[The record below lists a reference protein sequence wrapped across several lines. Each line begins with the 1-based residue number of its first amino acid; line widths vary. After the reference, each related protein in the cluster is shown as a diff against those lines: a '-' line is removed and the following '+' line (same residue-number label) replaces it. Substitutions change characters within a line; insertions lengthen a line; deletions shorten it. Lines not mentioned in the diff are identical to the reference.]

1 MKKNKIKYNKVSALL
16 IICLLVTVFSFSQ
29 EDTEDL
35 ESWTSINL
43 KYKLNKKWTFNLE
56 GQLRL
61 KEDISEVDEYFSE
74 FGASY
79 TLFKGFK
86 LGTGLRYIREND
98 NVGNIQGYENHF
110 RYNID
115 ASYKH
120 KINELS
126 IKYRLRYQNKN
137 ELGLSTSEGDYAKQN
152 LRFKT
157 SFEYNFSNWKLD
169 PEISA
174 EIFNRFGN
182 EVDNEFSKYRLTL
195 GTEYKLKKMG
205 TIGVFFRLEK
215 ELNEELPKTTNII
228 GLKYIYTFKNSK
240 NEKK

>member
-1 MKKNKIKYNKVSALL
+1 MNINRIRHIKILVVFTALL
-16 IICLLVTVFSFSQ
+16 FTSFSFSQ
-29 EDTEDL
+29 DNTDDL
-35 ESWTSINL
+35 ASWTALNL
-43 KYKLNKKWTFNLE
+43 KYKLNKKWTLNLE

-74 FGASY
+74 LGASY

-120 KINELS
+120 KIKDFSL
-126 IKYRLRYQNKN
+126 KYRLRYQNKN
-137 ELGLSTSEGDYAKQN
+137 ELGVSTSEGDYAKQN
-152 LRFKT
+152 LRLKT
-157 SFEYNFSNWKLD
+157 SLEYNFSNWKLD
-169 PEISA
+169 PKFSA
-174 EIFNRFGN
+174 EIFNRFGKDAN
-182 EVDNEFSKYRLTL
+182 NEFSKYRLTF

-205 TIGVFFRLEK
+205 TIGVFYRLEK
-215 ELNEELPKTTNII
+215 ELNITNPNITNII
-228 GLKYIYTFKNSK
+228 GLKYTFTFKNK
-240 NEKK
+240 